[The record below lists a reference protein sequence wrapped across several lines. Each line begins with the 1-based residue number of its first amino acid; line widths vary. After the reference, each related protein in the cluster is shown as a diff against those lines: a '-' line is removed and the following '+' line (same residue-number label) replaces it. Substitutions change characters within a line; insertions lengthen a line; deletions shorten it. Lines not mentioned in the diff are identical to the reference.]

1 MKARSMLVALCLAAT
16 PCAAQK
22 TVNSAMLWLAAFG
35 DNRIAEKTALTWDVQ
50 VRRAEFGETWQLLLG
65 SVGVTRE
72 LSPHWKVA
80 GALGWSH
87 GYRYGEFPARSNSF
101 ELRPFVQVLGNRK
114 AGEWAWTDRMRA
126 EFRVLRP
133 IGEFAP
139 ADADWAKTVVR
150 LRRQDKFQHAV
161 TAKSVWY
168 GVLGQEVFVNVAP
181 AASRVA
187 ALEQLRWQAVIGHQV
202 SKYNRVEAGY
212 GLQRFNRKG
221 GYEMNH
227 TLLLYFR
234 TSAPLR

>member
-1 MKARSMLVALCLAAT
+1 MLLAVCIAAT

-22 TVNSAMLWLAAFG
+22 TVSSAMLWVAAFG
-35 DNRIAEKTALTWDVQ
+35 DNHIADKTSLSWDVQ
-50 VRRAEFGETWQLLLG
+50 ARRAEFGETWQLLLG

-72 LSPHWKVA
+72 VSPHWKIA

-87 GYRYGEFPARSNSF
+87 GYRYGAFPAKSNTF

-114 AGEWAWTDRMRA
+114 VSDWAWTDRMRA
-126 EFRVLRP
+126 EFRVIRP

-139 ADADWAKTVVR
+139 ADAEWAKTVVR
-150 LRRQDKFQHAV
+150 LRRQDKVQHAL
-161 TAKSVWY
+161 AAQGVWY

-181 AASRVA
+181 AASRIA

-234 TSAPLR
+234 TSAPIR